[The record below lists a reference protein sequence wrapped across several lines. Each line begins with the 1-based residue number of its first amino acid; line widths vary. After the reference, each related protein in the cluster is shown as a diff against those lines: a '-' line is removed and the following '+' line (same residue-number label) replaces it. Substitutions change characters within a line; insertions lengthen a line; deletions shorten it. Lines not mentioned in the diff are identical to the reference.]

1 MAGPAPRETDVEA
14 LKKQIEAL
22 QKDLSSLTKTVSEA
36 ARNEYE
42 RDREAVTSYA
52 KDAAETVYETVER
65 HPEASLLAAF
75 GAGFIIG
82 LITRR

>member
-1 MAGPAPRETDVEA
+1 MAASREDDVDA
-14 LKKQIEAL
+14 LRKEIESL

-36 ARNEYE
+36 AKNEYE
-42 RDREAVTSYA
+42 REKDVVTSYA
-52 KDAAETVYETVER
+52 KEAAETVYETVER

-75 GAGFIIG
+75 GAGFLVG